1 SSESDEQLV
10 AVMAAPSR
18 VLIWING
25 RTRRSVWAPE
35 RVQQASSHSE
45 HYDGLPDGQVEV
57 GMSSIGFNRLA
68 HRTFMLIQTIAKPL
82 PQRPGQ
88 YACPSQRLTSESL

>member
-1 SSESDEQLV
+1 
-10 AVMAAPSR
+10 
-18 VLIWING
+18 
-25 RTRRSVWAPE
+25 
-35 RVQQASSHSE
+35 
-45 HYDGLPDGQVEV
+45 V